1 MVNIR
6 VRPIIPTLNIP
17 DLATIARE
25 ELRKE
30 ARTVE
35 RELGLPT
42 RKWRHQVNF
51 YQKDVR
57 GAVEVGTDD
66 AVYNMLDKGTRPH
79 PIRAKKAKSLAFN
92 TVFRAK
98 TKPDSLSSS
107 SGKSAPPVAFP
118 VSVRHPGT
126 KPRNWKRM
134 VAKRS
139 KVRFPA
145 AVNKRILQATRKR
158 G

>member
-1 MVNIR
+1 MVAVR
-6 VRPIIPTLNIP
+6 VKPIIPPINTP
-17 DLATIARE
+17 DLAKIARE

-35 RELGLPT
+35 RELGFPT
-42 RKWRHQVNF
+42 RKWKHKVNF

-66 AVYNMLDKGTRPH
+66 AVYNMLDKGTKAHTIRP
-79 PIRAKKAKSLAFN
+79 KKAKVLRFN

-98 TKPDSLSSS
+98 TRPDSLSSS
-107 SGKSAPPVAFP
+107 GGKSAPPVAHAMQ
-118 VSVRHPGT
+118 VRHPGT
-126 KPRNWKRM
+126 KPRNWKRL

-145 AVNKRILQATRKR
+145 AVNKRVLQALRKR
-158 G
+158 R